1 MQSLEKNS
9 INETPFIKITW
20 QHNTVASVSAPMSNN
35 TYTSLP
41 GKKKKKK
48 KSHPINPYPTSHSNT
63 QATVFQNNL
72 VVGMSFGDRGSSR
85 QSLV

>member
-1 MQSLEKNS
+1 MQSLEKIS
-9 INETPFIKITW
+9 VNETPFVKITW

-41 GKKKKKK
+41 GKKKIK
-48 KSHPINPYPTSHSNT
+48 KSHTITPYPTSHSNT

-72 VVGMSFGDRGSSR
+72 VVGMSFGDGGSSR